1 MNAFQQFPHTPY
13 GTKSFY
19 FDENETRY
27 NALTSPTSLP
37 TDSSLYCD
45 NTIGMNDA
53 SFSLDKRPL
62 FTISWDSILFN
73 PSDSIDSASV
83 VGLDFPAL
91 EDLNVLP
98 SQYSPRIIPLSEVA
112 TDELLEQPVQVNPLT
127 IDVSKGE
134 RPYHFF
140 KKRRLSEE
148 ESQFEKKRK
157 VESTRVEI
165 EKVETIIRVRPVYY
179 PGGKGIP
186 YHYAQLNNMINIEEE
201 EESEEDDEDE
211 EDSDESEDEEKDD
224 EEDDEEEET
233 EEEEE
238 L

>member
-1 MNAFQQFPHTPY
+1 MNAFQQYPQTTFEHTN
-13 GTKSFY
+13 SFY
-19 FDENETRY
+19 GDENEIY
-27 NALTSPTSLP
+27 YTSPTSLP
-37 TDSSLYCD
+37 TDSSLHD
-45 NTIGMNDA
+45 TIEMDA
-53 SFSLDKRPL
+53 SFRLDARPS

-73 PSDSIDSASV
+73 PSDSINSV
-83 VGLDFPAL
+83 SVKELDFPTL
-91 EDLNVLP
+91 EDLDVLP
-98 SQYSPRIIPLSEVA
+98 SKHSPPSMVPISEVV
-112 TDELLEQPVQVNPLT
+112 TGELLEQPVQGSPLT

-148 ESQFEKKRK
+148 ESQIEKRRK

-201 EESEEDDEDE
+201 DSEEDSEEDDEEE
-211 EDSDESEDEEKDD
+211 EDSDESED
-224 EEDDEEEET
+224 DEEEED

-238 L
+238 M